1 MIWSWV
7 GEEGVESPRTVVWGR
22 KREAMMILWL
32 RRELIAAD
40 DEERT
45 VGAVLGGEGEYLC
58 SDQFSSMTSG
68 ATCVL
73 AIDSAPGAGAD
84 RGAGAAEGAIWRR
97 LEERMGAMA
106 GYMHTTIVGRGRGG
120 RRPYVGSTSANG
132 PSTTCRLNVRQIA
145 GQDSLILA
153 GRLPPR
159 LTARHPSPSSPA
171 SSSNLVLFSKPA
183 PGRGEISLR
192 PRGDGCSRLRV
203 LTVWFCHLADCQRTD
218 ALMPTEKSSVC
229 YVYKVYM
236 SSTSYYLHLIVYLV
250 ATPVYVSSCAA
261 TEQKLNY

>member
-84 RGAGAAEGAIWRR
+84 REAGAAEGAIRRR
-97 LEERMGAMA
+97 LEEREW
-106 GYMHTTIVGRGRGG
+106 GRWLDICT
-120 RRPYVGSTSANG
+120 RRSQDEVEVDV
-132 PSTTCRLNVRQIA
+132 VR
-145 GQDSLILA
+145 
-153 GRLPPR
+153 
-159 LTARHPSPSSPA
+159 T
-171 SSSNLVLFSKPA
+171 
-183 PGRGEISLR
+183 
-192 PRGDGCSRLRV
+192 
-203 LTVWFCHLADCQRTD
+203 
-218 ALMPTEKSSVC
+218 
-229 YVYKVYM
+229 
-236 SSTSYYLHLIVYLV
+236 
-250 ATPVYVSSCAA
+250 
-261 TEQKLNY
+261 

>member
-40 DEERT
+40 DEERA

-68 ATCVL
+68 ATCVP

-106 GYMHTTIVGRGRGG
+106 GYMHTTIAGRGRGG
-120 RRPYVGSTSANG
+120 RRPYVVRAQMGRAPPAASTF
-132 PSTTCRLNVRQIA
+132 VR
-145 GQDSLILA
+145 
-153 GRLPPR
+153 
-159 LTARHPSPSSPA
+159 SPA
-171 SSSNLVLFSKPA
+171 KIHSFWLADFPRALPHVTHLPHLLPHRPISSS
-183 PGRGEISLR
+183 SLR
-192 PRGDGCSRLRV
+192 LRPV
-203 LTVWFCHLADCQRTD
+203 AVKYLYVPGVTD
-218 ALMPTEKSSVC
+218 V
-229 YVYKVYM
+229 VV
-236 SSTSYYLHLIVYLV
+236 
-250 ATPVYVSSCAA
+250 
-261 TEQKLNY
+261 